1 MTFFNRKEEVIDLK
15 LTPYGRSQLALGRLD
30 PQFYAFY
37 DDDVLYD
44 GDYAG
49 LVGENQN
56 HIESR
61 IKETPRIHIQPTR
74 TSVYKNVIQ
83 TFSAPDESED
93 NGGFDIGGISNLNL
107 TVETVATPLQN
118 SIDKN
123 FALLNPL
130 GTSGNNS
137 TYLPSWK
144 LNFHKGIISG
154 SQTYTQVSGAH
165 DPSAG
170 AHKWPGRI
178 VDPNHP
184 QIDCL
189 AIYETKAPL
198 LAPGEI
204 IDETLVSIGEDF
216 ILIGLEE
223 ENSEFTSRN
232 FDIELF
238 EVEKKYH
245 PDDGHWTGEEDLIPL
260 LFTPEHYDVLTG
272 DAVSGQTIDSE
283 NLTPQHAAYYFNI
296 AADANI
302 DRSKF
307 CQYVNDQSKD
317 VFEDEFIDCG
327 EAKSDLSLY
336 NIYQPSP
343 EDDDTGEIC

>member
-61 IKETPRIHIQPTR
+61 IKETPRIRVQPTR
-74 TSVYKNVIQ
+74 TSVYDGSNKIEIMEE
-83 TFSAPDESED
+83 TI
-93 NGGFDIGGISNLNL
+93 GGFIAGQFTQAEYMNIVTSPS
-107 TVETVATPLQN
+107 VRQN

-123 FALLNPL
+123 FALLNSL

-154 SQTYTQVSGAH
+154 SQHYTEISGTGISTT
-165 DPSAG
+165 SAQ
-170 AHKWPGRI
+170 KSPGRI